1 MVFACCNCIQQPVRF
16 KLARI
21 APIGPFIPLAKS
33 NHFTAMPRGDGE
45 TMPEWIDNSSNR
57 LEALQQTPA
66 RARSAAKLKDA
77 GALEPKLAEQNVP
90 GIDDGPMHHY
100 ARGENRGRQTR

>member
-33 NHFTAMPRGDGE
+33 NHFTAMSQ
-45 TMPEWIDNSSNR
+45 WIDNFSNR

-66 RARSAAKLKDA
+66 RSRFSAKLTDT
-77 GALEPKLAEQNVP
+77 GALEPKLAEQNFP

-100 ARGENRGRQTR
+100 DGGENCGRQTR

>member
-33 NHFTAMPRGDGE
+33 NHFTAMPQ
-45 TMPEWIDNSSNR
+45 WIDNFSNR

-66 RARSAAKLKDA
+66 RSRSAAKLTDT